1 VKIFLLLLIP
11 SISFAQI
18 DAKLMGAIA
27 KVESNCGKYVVG
39 DDGKSFG
46 PWQVQ
51 LATARDYGFKG
62 NAEQL
67 KEPITNLIYAY
78 THMVK
83 LLQIHRSQNIA
94 LAAFNCGSGCVRRL
108 GRNYNHKRNKYVL
121 KVNAAL
127 FNDTYCRKIVSI

>member
-1 VKIFLLLLIP
+1 MKIFLLLLIP

-39 DDGKSFG
+39 DDGKSLG

-67 KEPITNLIYAY
+67 KEPITNMIYAY
-78 THMVK
+78 MHLVRLM
-83 LLQIHRSQNIA
+83 QIHKSQNIA
-94 LAAFNCGSGCVRRL
+94 LMAFNCGSGCAKRVS
-108 GRNYNHKRNKYVL
+108 RNYDYKRNKYVK

-127 FNDTYCRKIVSI
+127 FNNTYCRKIVFI